1 MYENCHLDYTWNP
14 TVGSFYFNV
23 FYKSDC
29 HVKYEREP
37 SGISYQVIIIVQYH
51 YLFLT
56 QAYRAY
62 SVSCFYETVID
73 PNMQISGLTMTEL
86 ENEITTNCAYDV
98 LNSINGESIKYAN
111 VGDRLIHKWSC
122 ESDEYGMLVHSCFV
136 YESDSDTFQLVDNQ
150 GCITDHTLMDPL
162 HYSDSLTVAYSVIPA
177 FKFVDKLTIRF
188 QCKVALC
195 IKAQNGCE
203 GISPPKCEY
212 LSTLTSISKHSI
224 SKSPSP
230 VLSNIL
236 QSSLPRNIESLCE
249 ENTEFNSCRDVFNA
263 NKRNFSTNYRR
274 KRFLN
279 ESRLAMNS
287 LLRKSFTETNSTNF
301 TRFTL
306 DIHTDQVTKFS
317 YQNEFISLT

>member
-1 MYENCHLDYTWNP
+1 
-14 TVGSFYFNV
+14 
-23 FYKSDC
+23 
-29 HVKYEREP
+29 
-37 SGISYQVIIIVQYH
+37 
-51 YLFLT
+51 
-56 QAYRAY
+56 
-62 SVSCFYETVID
+62 
-73 PNMQISGLTMTEL
+73 
-86 ENEITTNCAYDV
+86 
-98 LNSINGESIKYAN
+98 
-111 VGDRLIHKWSC
+111 
-122 ESDEYGMLVHSCFV
+122 
-136 YESDSDTFQLVDNQ
+136 
-150 GCITDHTLMDPL
+150 MDPL

-212 LSTLTSISKHSI
+212 LSTLTSISKHSF
-224 SKSPSP
+224 SKSSSP
-230 VLSNIL
+230 ILSNIL

-249 ENTEFNSCRDVFNA
+249 ENTKFKSCKDVFNA

-287 LLRKSFTETNSTNF
+287 LLRKSFTETNSTNV

-306 DIHTDQVTKFS
+306 DIHTDQLVIFELNEIIRTKSAKVPSISYEALKNEIFLQTAIFLVIFELNEITRTKSAKVPSISYEALKNEIFLQTAIFVLLIGFILFLCKKFVIYRFTFINFYSKSIVPFFRLLNFGIAPNCQHCQYQEKYQISADPAYLFLSPFFS
-317 YQNEFISLT
+317 NSPIFISIL